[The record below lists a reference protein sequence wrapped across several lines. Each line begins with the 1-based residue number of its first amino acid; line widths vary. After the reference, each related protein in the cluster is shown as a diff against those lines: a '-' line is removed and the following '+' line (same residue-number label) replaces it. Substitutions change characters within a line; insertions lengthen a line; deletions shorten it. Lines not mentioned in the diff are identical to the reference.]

1 MSSKKLY
8 MKERNK
14 MNTNYV
20 KIQGEIIKIIDK
32 KKDKDI
38 FKCNIKV
45 SDGENK
51 FSIFRVFA
59 SGEKAKTF
67 YENLVTGDEIL
78 IEGHLRS
85 SRFIYKDEVTYAIE
99 IVADE
104 IKNI

>member
-1 MSSKKLY
+1 MSLKKLY

-14 MNTNYV
+14 MNINYV
-20 KIQGEIIKIIDK
+20 KIQGQIIKIIDK
-32 KKDKDI
+32 KKDKGV

-45 SDGENK
+45 SDGQNK

-67 YENLVTGDEIL
+67 YKKLVTGDEVL

-99 IVADE
+99 IIADE

>member
-1 MSSKKLY
+1 
-8 MKERNK
+8 

-20 KIQGEIIKIIDK
+20 KIQGKIIKIIDK
-32 KKDKDI
+32 KRDKGV

-67 YENLVTGDEIL
+67 FKNLVTGDEVL
-78 IEGHLRS
+78 IEGYLRS
-85 SRFIYKDEVTYAIE
+85 SRFIYKDDVNYAIE

-104 IKNI
+104 IKII

>member
-1 MSSKKLY
+1 
-8 MKERNK
+8 

-32 KKDKDI
+32 KKDKGV

-45 SDGENK
+45 SDGQNK

-67 YENLVTGDEIL
+67 FKNFVIGDEVL

-85 SRFIYKDEVTYAIE
+85 SRFIYKDDVNYAIE

>member
-1 MSSKKLY
+1 MSLKKLY

-14 MNTNYV
+14 MNINYV
-20 KIQGEIIKIIDK
+20 KIQGQIIKIIDK
-32 KKDKDI
+32 KKDKGV

-45 SDGENK
+45 SDGQNK

-67 YENLVTGDEIL
+67 FKNFATGDEIL